1 MSPTK
6 PRFLIRVAKSVQ
18 ILNWSA
24 MESIGSEVGND
35 AVGSSKLRHC
45 AQVETKVVG
54 LRSLTDE
61 TPCGIEIP
69 RLSNEFNSISCDS
82 SILLYLFCE
91 FFEEFENLC
100 VLFFT
105 FFWTSIFEF
114 TKCFCF
120 VLVFQFIEFSL
131 VLFGPSV
138 EEA

>member
-91 FFEEFENLC
+91 SFEEFEDLC

-105 FFWTSIFEF
+105 FFFGLQFLSLQSVL
-114 TKCFCF
+114 FCF
-120 VLVFQFIEFSL
+120 GF
-131 VLFGPSV
+131 
-138 EEA
+138 

>member
-24 MESIGSEVGND
+24 MESLGREVGND

-45 AQVETKVVG
+45 AQVETKAVG

-61 TPCGIEIP
+61 TLCGIEIP

-82 SILLYLFCE
+82 SILG
-91 FFEEFENLC
+91 
-100 VLFFT
+100 
-105 FFWTSIFEF
+105 
-114 TKCFCF
+114 FCF
-120 VLVFQFIEFSL
+120 VRIFSKSLRVCVFHFFRG
-131 VLFGPSV
+131 FGF
-138 EEA
+138 

>member
-1 MSPTK
+1 MWKLMSPTK

-91 FFEEFENLC
+91 FFEEFEDLC

-105 FFWTSIFEF
+105 FFLDFNFWVY
-114 TKCFCF
+114 KVFCF
-120 VLVFQFIEFSL
+120 VLVFEFIEYSL
-131 VLFGPSV
+131 V
-138 EEA
+138 

>member
-91 FFEEFENLC
+91 FFEEFEDLC

-114 TKCFCF
+114 TKCF
-120 VLVFQFIEFSL
+120 VLFWFLSLFIEYSL
-131 VLFGPSV
+131 V
-138 EEA
+138 